1 MFSKRDS
8 VVLIMATLPTLI
20 TTAINLVN
28 ENLSVDELEGKI
40 EDKRIVK
47 SDEVLDK
54 TLIRPASEYFSPNW

>member
-8 VVLIMATLPTLI
+8 AVLIVATLPTLI

-28 ENLSVDELEGKI
+28 ENLSAVELEGKI

-54 TLIRPASEYFSPNW
+54 TLTRPASEYLSPN